1 MVTPFSAD
9 GRKIDETA
17 LSNFIEWQ
25 IAEGASGLV
34 PCGTTGES
42 PVLTPAEHDHV
53 AALTVEIVSKR
64 VPVIVG
70 TGSNATAEAI
80 ERTRHAETIGADVA
94 MLVTP
99 YYNKPNQ
106 EGMIQ
111 HFDAVL
117 NETKSIPIIIY
128 NIPPRSVVDLLP
140 ESFARLLHHERLIG
154 VKDATQNL
162 VRPAQ
167 MREVLAQTGRTDSF
181 FQISGED
188 PTALAFLAQGGC
200 GVISV
205 TGNVAP
211 RLMAQAQKLWQAGNF
226 AAAEQID
233 TVLQPLHRAVF
244 AAPSPAPAKYILSRA
259 GMMEAAVRLPI
270 VLPDESVQAQ
280 IDQAVKQAGLSFQ
293 TDKGHTDKATQ
304 SSAA

>member
-9 GRKIDETA
+9 GKRIDEVA

-25 IAEGASGLV
+25 IAEGVSGLV

-53 AALTVEIVSKR
+53 AALTVEIVNKR

-70 TGSNATAEAI
+70 TGSNATNEAI
-80 ERTRHAETIGADVA
+80 ERTRHAESIGADAA

-99 YYNKPNQ
+99 YYNKPSQ
-106 EGMIQ
+106 EGMVQ
-111 HFDAVL
+111 HFEAVL
-117 NETKSIPIIIY
+117 RGTESIPLVIY
-128 NIPPRSVVDLLP
+128 NIPPRSVVDFLP
-140 ESFARLLHHERLIG
+140 ESFARLLHYERLIG
-154 VKDATQNL
+154 VKDATQDL
-162 VRPAQ
+162 VRPAK
-167 MREVLAQTGRTDSF
+167 MREILTAAGREDNF

-211 RLMAQAQKLWQAGNF
+211 RLVSQAQALWRAGDF
-226 AAAEQID
+226 AAAEQVD
-233 TVLQPLHRAVF
+233 KVLQPLHRAMF
-244 AAPSPAPAKYILSRA
+244 SAPSPAPVKHTLARA
-259 GMMEAAVRLPI
+259 GMMEGTLRLPL
-270 VLPDESVQAQ
+270 VPPDEATATR
-280 IDQAVKQAGLSFQ
+280 IERAVAEAGLVFQ
-293 TDKGHTDKATQ
+293 VAQTGQ
-304 SSAA
+304 SASLGAA

>member
-17 LSNFIEWQ
+17 LANFIEWQ
-25 IAEGASGLV
+25 INQGASGLV

-53 AALTVEIVSKR
+53 AALTVEIVNKR

-70 TGSNATAEAI
+70 TGSNATAEAV
-80 ERTRHAETIGADVA
+80 ERTQHAETIGADVA

-111 HFDAVL
+111 HFEAVL

-128 NIPPRSVVDLLP
+128 NIPPRSVVDFLP

-167 MREVLAQTGRTDSF
+167 MREVIAQANRTDSF

-188 PTALAFLAQGGC
+188 PTALAFLAQGGH

-211 RLMAQAQKLWQAGNF
+211 RLMAQAQELWQAGNF
-226 AAAEQID
+226 SAAEEID
-233 TVLQPLHRAVF
+233 AVLQPLHKAIF
-244 AAPSPAPAKYILSRA
+244 AAPSPAPAKYALAQA
-259 GMMEAAVRLPI
+259 GLMEATVRLPI
-270 VLPDESVQAQ
+270 VPPDESVKAQ
-280 IDQAVKQAGLSFQ
+280 IDQAVQQAKLSFHI
-293 TDKGHTDKATQ
+293 DKTAQ
-304 SSAA
+304 PSAA